1 MTTTLELCCEVYR
14 LGLMRGLEL
23 RLQQYGYAT
32 VAGVDEAGRGC
43 LAGPV
48 VAAAVIPDP
57 ERLIPGVDDSK
68 RLSPEARTRLA
79 AALRESALAV
89 AVAAVSAAVIDRIN
103 ILEAT
108 RLAMR
113 QAVGAL
119 TVRPDAVVVDAVTLE
134 DRERPEPSGDRPPF
148 LAIVKADA
156 WSYAVACAS
165 IIAKTER
172 DRMLVELDRD
182 CPWYGLARHKGYG
195 SPDHLRALARYGPS
209 PLHRLTFR
217 SVLPRRAPLA
227 PLAPLAP
234 TPARAA

>member
-14 LGLMRGLEL
+14 LDLMRGLEI
-23 RLQQYGYAT
+23 RLQQYGFAR

-57 ERLIPGVDDSK
+57 DRPIPGADDSK

-79 AALRESALAV
+79 AVIRETAIAF
-89 AVAAVSAAVIDRIN
+89 AVAAVPAEVIDRIN
-103 ILEAT
+103 ILAAT

-113 QAVGAL
+113 QAVGRLA
-119 TVRPDAVVVDAVTLE
+119 VPPDAVVVDAVTLHDLE
-134 DRERPEPSGDRPPF
+134 TSGPSPSRPPC
-148 LAIVKADA
+148 LALVKADA

-165 IIAKTER
+165 IVAKAER
-172 DRMLVELDRD
+172 DRLLVELDREY
-182 CPWYGLARHKGYG
+182 PAYGFARHKGYG
-195 SPDHLRALARYGPS
+195 APDHLAALAKYGPS

-217 SVLPRRAPLA
+217 SVLPRRAE
-227 PLAPLAP
+227 
-234 TPARAA
+234 RAA

>member
-14 LGLMRGLEL
+14 LDLMRGLEV
-23 RLQQYGYAT
+23 RLQQSGFAR

-57 ERLIPGVDDSK
+57 DRPIPGADDSK
-68 RLSPEARTRLA
+68 RLSPEVRAQLA
-79 AALRESALAV
+79 ALIRETALAYAVV
-89 AVAAVSAAVIDRIN
+89 AVPAAVIDRIN
-103 ILEAT
+103 ILAAT

-113 QAVGAL
+113 QAVRGL

-134 DRERPEPSGDRPPF
+134 GLETVGPSPSTPPC
-148 LAIVKADA
+148 LALVKADA

-165 IIAKTER
+165 IVAKVER
-172 DRMLVELDRD
+172 DRLLVELDREY
-182 CPWYGLARHKGYG
+182 PLYGLARHKGYG
-195 SPDHLRALARYGPS
+195 APDHLAALAKYGPS

-217 SVLPRRAPLA
+217 SVLPRLA
-227 PLAPLAP
+227 E
-234 TPARAA
+234 RAA

>member
-14 LGLMRGLEL
+14 LGLMTGLESRL
-23 RLQQYGYAT
+23 RQSGFAR

-57 ERLIPGVDDSK
+57 ERLLPGADDSK
-68 RLSPEARTRLA
+68 RLSPDSRARLA
-79 AALRESALAV
+79 EAIRKTAV
-89 AVAAVSAAVIDRIN
+89 AVAVAVVPAEVIDRIN

-113 QAVGAL
+113 QAIGAL
-119 TVRPDAVVVDAVTLE
+119 VVQPDAIVVDAVTLE
-134 DRERPEPSGDRPPF
+134 GFGRPGRSADSPPCF
-148 LAIVKADA
+148 AIVKADA

-165 IIAKTER
+165 IVAKTAR
-172 DRMLVELDRD
+172 DHLLCELDRD
-182 CPWYGLARHKGYG
+182 FPWYGLARHKGYG
-195 SPDHLRALARYGPS
+195 APEHLQALARYGPS

-217 SVLPRRAPLA
+217 SVLPRIDE
-227 PLAPLAP
+227 
-234 TPARAA
+234 RAA

>member
-14 LGLMRGLEL
+14 LGLMRGLEA
-23 RLQQYGYAT
+23 RLQQSGYAQ

-57 ERLIPGVDDSK
+57 ERWIPGADDSK
-68 RLSPEARTRLA
+68 RLTPGARDRLA
-79 AALRESALAV
+79 AVIRETAV
-89 AVAAVSAAVIDRIN
+89 AFAVVAVPAEIIDRIN

-113 QAVGAL
+113 QALGQL
-119 TVRPDAVVVDAVTLE
+119 SVRPDAVVVDAVTLE
-134 DRERPEPSGDRPPF
+134 EFEPASPLEPKRPC
-148 LAIVKADA
+148 LALVKADA

-165 IIAKTER
+165 ILAKAER
-172 DRMLVELDRD
+172 DRILVELDRD
-182 CPWYGLARHKGYG
+182 YPWYGLARHKGYG
-195 SPDHLRALARYGPS
+195 APDHLAALARYGPS

-217 SVLPRRAPLA
+217 SVLPRYAE
-227 PLAPLAP
+227 
-234 TPARAA
+234 RAA

>member
-1 MTTTLELCCEVYR
+1 MTTTLELFCEVYR
-14 LGLMRGLEL
+14 LGLMTGLES
-23 RLQQYGYAT
+23 RLQQSGFAR

-57 ERLIPGVDDSK
+57 ERLIPGADDSK
-68 RLSPEARTRLA
+68 RLSPESRTRLA
-79 AALRESALAV
+79 EAIRETALAV
-89 AVAAVSAAVIDRIN
+89 AVAVVPAEVIDRIN

-113 QAVGAL
+113 QAVGGL
-119 TVRPDAVVVDAVTLE
+119 VVRPDAIVIDAVTLE
-134 DRERPEPSGDRPPF
+134 DLEELGRAADPPPC

-165 IIAKTER
+165 IVAKTER

-182 CPWYGLARHKGYG
+182 FPWYGLARHKGYG
-195 SPDHLRALARYGPS
+195 APEHLQALARYGPS

-217 SVLPRRAPLA
+217 SVLPRLGE
-227 PLAPLAP
+227 
-234 TPARAA
+234 RAA

>member
-14 LGLMRGLEL
+14 LGLMRGLEV
-23 RLQQYGYAT
+23 RLHQSGFAR

-57 ERLIPGVDDSK
+57 ERLIPGADDSK
-68 RLSPEARTRLA
+68 RLGPELRARLA
-79 AALRESALAV
+79 AAIRETAIAFAV
-89 AVAAVSAAVIDRIN
+89 VAIPARIIDRIN
-103 ILEAT
+103 ILAAT

-113 QAVGAL
+113 QAIGKLA
-119 TVRPDAVVVDAVTLE
+119 VRPDAIVVDAVTLKDLAAE
-134 DRERPEPSGDRPPF
+134 SPSLPTPPC

-165 IIAKTER
+165 IVAKVER

-182 CPWYGLARHKGYG
+182 YPWYGLARHKGYG
-195 SPDHLRALARYGPS
+195 APDHLRALERYGPS

-217 SVLPRRAPLA
+217 SVLPRLA
-227 PLAPLAP
+227 EG
-234 TPARAA
+234 AA